1 MALIMTKSPIV
12 WVPLRMPN
20 THSTMAAVRPT
31 VKIVAWPALSTAS
44 ET

>member
-12 WVPLRMPN
+12 WVPALIPK
-20 THSTMAAVRPT
+20 THNPIVTVRPT
-31 VKIVAWPALSTAS
+31 VKIAAWPALRTAS